1 MAVETLRRVVGYV
14 SRDAKRHLVKDVRT
28 LYAWLAEEGS
38 RRARTGGR
46 RGLMTLST
54 SRR

>member
-28 LYAWLAEEGS
+28 LYAWLAEEGYHDEHVL
-38 RRARTGGR
+38 AGV
-46 RGLMTLST
+46 GLDDVVDE
-54 SRR
+54 

>member
-28 LYAWLAEEGS
+28 LVACA
-38 RRARTGGR
+38 R
-46 RGLMTLST
+46 RGGYHDEHVLAGVSWMTLST